1 MTIVGIC
8 RSCGEDFSTPREVF
22 LHRGRGPQGCKASAN
37 PIIDIHPLTGIQ
49 RESLGRVLVMEGAK

>member
-8 RSCGEDFSTPREVF
+8 RSCGSDFSTPQEVF
-22 LHRGRGPQGCKASAN
+22 MHRKHCVAAEN